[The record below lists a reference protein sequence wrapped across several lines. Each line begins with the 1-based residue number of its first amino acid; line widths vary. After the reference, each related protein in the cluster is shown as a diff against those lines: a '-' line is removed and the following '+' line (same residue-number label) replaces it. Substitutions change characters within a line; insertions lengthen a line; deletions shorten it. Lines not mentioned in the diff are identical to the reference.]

1 MANRYTPSG
10 CATGVANPLS
20 AVRRTGRLLASNGR
34 GAPLAAVAAGWFLAL
49 GARFVVPSI
58 LPTVRADL
66 GFDNATAGLLL
77 TGLWGSYAV
86 MQFPSGLLTDRTG
99 ERRILVLATVL
110 GGVAVAALAS
120 TDDLATFAGG
130 ILLFGLGT
138 GLYATPRVMVIS
150 RLYPDRSDTALG
162 VVFASGNVG
171 NTLLPA
177 AAGVVA
183 TTVGWRLGFVAL
195 APVFGLVAVA
205 LALVVP
211 RDGAS
216 EHAAGSVRDG
226 VVELRR
232 RPVQVVTA
240 VLILFAFGYQGLVGF
255 LTTYLVEA
263 KGASPETASLA
274 FGGFFAVGLL
284 AQLVSGGAAAAY
296 GRRTMLAGTVA
307 FAVVGVGVLT
317 ALPPTAA
324 LVLTPI
330 LGIQLGVWP
339 VLNAYAYDALSAGA
353 RGGGF
358 GFLRTVYL
366 LLGAT
371 GPVVVGTLFEAGRAD
386 VGLLLCA
393 VTFAVVI
400 GGCARLPAVD

>member
-1 MANRYTPSG
+1 M
-10 CATGVANPLS
+10 ANPLT
-20 AVRRTGRLLASNGR
+20 AVRRTGRLLASDGR

-66 GFDNATAGLLL
+66 GFGNATAGLLL

-99 ERRILVLATVL
+99 ERRILVVATVL
-110 GGVAVAALAS
+110 GGVAVAALAA
-120 TDDLATFAGG
+120 TGDLVAFAVGV
-130 ILLFGLGT
+130 LLFGLGT

-177 AAGVVA
+177 AAGIVA

-211 RDGAS
+211 RDGAGGG
-216 EHAAGSVRDG
+216 AAGSARDG
-226 VVELRR
+226 VAELRR
-232 RPVQVVTA
+232 RPVQIVTA
-240 VLILFAFGYQGLVGF
+240 ALVLF
-255 LTTYLVEA
+255 
-263 KGASPETASLA
+263 A

-296 GRRTMLAGTVA
+296 GRRTMLVGTVA
-307 FAVVGVGVLT
+307 FAIVGVGVLT

-324 LVLTPI
+324 LVLTPV
-330 LGIQLGVWP
+330 LGLQLGVWP

-358 GFLRTVYL
+358 GFLRSVYL
-366 LLGAT
+366 LLGAA
-371 GPVVVGTLFEAGRAD
+371 GPVVVGTMFEAGRAD
-386 VGLLLCA
+386 GGLLLCA
-393 VTFAVVI
+393 ATFAVVI
-400 GGCARLPAVD
+400 GTCARLPAID